1 MIIETDESF
10 RELVED
16 DERLLE
22 MVRQARIK
30 FLGYADIP
38 VWSPADALAFLIAV
52 GFEVGGQWL
61 GQQIRRG
68 HIVPREVGGMPF
80 LSDAVVAGMVWK
92 LFNARKFIAG
102 RFLWAKTP
110 DEVEAEA
117 RELNAFG
124 DIVKYLS
131 ETHDSEELRRR
142 CADALAESAREAMS
156 DDPAAAERQ
165 KAADNAAIRYRAALL
180 MRQGAFDD
188 FDGMEAEPSDRD
200 KQPA

>member
-1 MIIETDESF
+1 MTIETDEDF
-10 RELVED
+10 AGLVAD
-16 DERLLE
+16 DDRLIE

-30 FLGYADIP
+30 FLDRSDIP
-38 VWSPADALAFLIAV
+38 VWTPADALTFLLSL
-52 GFEVGGQWL
+52 GFDVGGQWL

-68 HIVPREVGGMPF
+68 YVVPKYAGGATF
-80 LSDAVVAGMVWK
+80 FGDGQVAGMVWK
-92 LFNARKFIAG
+92 LFDTRRFAAG
-102 RFLWAKTP
+102 RFLWAKTE
-110 DEVEAEA
+110 DEIEAEA
-117 RELNAFG
+117 RELGAFG
-124 DIVKYLS
+124 DIVRYLS

-156 DDPAAAERQ
+156 DDPDAAERQ
-165 KAADNAAIRYRAALL
+165 KAAENAAIRYRAALL